1 MIFKYR
7 ALKLNKI
14 FLSKIEANSKKEVID
29 YLRRN
34 GYFPIDIS
42 SAEESSLITL
52 NSFFDQV
59 NFNDVVNLTRQ
70 LAIMLN
76 AGLTL
81 IDCFEILK
89 KQLTKISLLK
99 IVESIDKEVKGGS
112 SFSVALQKYPKLFS
126 KVYVSLVKSGEA
138 SGKLGD
144 ILLKLSDNLEK
155 NREFRSKIKG
165 AMVYPVIVIIGM
177 IAVMFIMITFVLPSL
192 LGLYKDFNIELPITT
207 KILMAVSSFSVKFWP
222 LIILSAFGISSLSGY
237 FLKLKRGKLF
247 FDKTILKIPVINNV
261 VRISALVDSTR
272 TLSILIGS
280 GVSILDALNIIVEA
294 TDNMV
299 YQQAFS
305 NIYKQVEKG
314 ISLGSAMTNEGVFP
328 PILVQMTIVG
338 EQTGHLDET
347 LGRISHYFEVESEM
361 AIKAMTTLIEP
372 AILVILGV
380 GVGFLI
386 MSIIAPIYNLT
397 SSFQ

>member
-7 ALKLNKI
+7 ALKGNKI
-14 FLSKIEANSKKEVID
+14 FRNRIEAVNKQEVVE
-29 YLRRN
+29 YLRKN
-34 GYFPIDIS
+34 GYFPITIT
-42 SAEESSLITL
+42 SLEDSPFSVM
-52 NSFFDQV
+52 NSLFDRV
-59 NFNDVVNLTRQ
+59 GFNDVVDLTRQ

-89 KQLTKISLLK
+89 KQLTKPSLIK
-99 IVESIDKEVKGGS
+99 IIDSIDKDIRSGS
-112 SFSVALQKYPKLFS
+112 SFSASLQKYPNLFS
-126 KVYVSLVKSGEA
+126 KVYISLVKSGEA

-155 NREFRSKIKG
+155 TRDFRSKIKG
-165 AMVYPVIVIIGM
+165 AMVYPIIVIVAM
-177 IAVMFIMITFVLPSL
+177 IAVIFIMITFVLPTL
-192 LGLYKDFNIELPITT
+192 LNLYKDFNIDLPITT
-207 KILMAVSSFSVKFWP
+207 KILIVVSSFSARFWP
-222 LIILSAFGISSLSGY
+222 IIIVSAFGITSSISY
-237 FLKLKRGKLF
+237 FLKTKKGKLL
-247 FDKTILKIPVINNV
+247 FDKAVLKIPVINNV
-261 VRISALVDSTR
+261 IRISTLVDSTR

-294 TDNMV
+294 TDNVV

-314 ISLGSAMTNEGVFP
+314 VSLGASMTNEGIFP

-347 LGRISHYFEVESEM
+347 LGRISKYFEMESEM
-361 AIKAMTTLIEP
+361 AVKMMTTLIEP
-372 AILVILGV
+372 AILIVLGL

-386 MSIIAPIYNLT
+386 MSIISPIYNLT
-397 SSFQ
+397 SSFK